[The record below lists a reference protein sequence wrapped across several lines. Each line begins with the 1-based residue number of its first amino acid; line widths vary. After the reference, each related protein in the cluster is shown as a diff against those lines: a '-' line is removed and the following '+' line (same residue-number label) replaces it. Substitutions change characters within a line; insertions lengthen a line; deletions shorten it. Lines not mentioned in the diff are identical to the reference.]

1 MTDLSAH
8 QAFSDTSS
16 STLVGRF
23 TYIPATE
30 EWWWSD
36 GMYRIHGFEPGEVQP
51 TTALVRRHVHPDD
64 LDAAQASRDVVL
76 ERQEPFTFPHR
87 ILTATEQVR
96 VVIAAGHV
104 HVEDG
109 EPVISGHYVDV
120 TDFRQDAVNIE
131 VGQAVQDFAE
141 HRAVIEQAKGVL
153 MQLYSVEA
161 DMAWSL
167 LRAFS
172 SDTNR
177 KVRDIAEVLVEAASE
192 DRTPAKPRSVT
203 SAHDMM
209 ESLYRADGSK

>member
-8 QAFSDTSS
+8 QAFSDVSS

-23 TYIPATE
+23 TFCPDSDRWT
-30 EWWWSD
+30 WSD
-36 GMYRIHGFEPGEVQP
+36 GTYRIHGFEPGEVQP
-51 TTALVRRHVHPDD
+51 TTALVMRHIHPDD
-64 LDAAQASRDVVL
+64 VDAAQASREAAVRD
-76 ERQEPFTFPHR
+76 REPFTFPHR
-87 ILTATEQVR
+87 IITAKEQVR

-104 HVEDG
+104 QEQDG
-109 EPVISGHYVDV
+109 QPVLVGHLVDV
-120 TDFRQDAVNIE
+120 TDFRQDAVNVE

-153 MQLYSVEA
+153 MQLYSVDA

-177 KVRDIAEVLVEAASE
+177 KVRDIAEVLVDAATD
-192 DRTPAKPRSVT
+192 DRTPAKPRSVR
-203 SAHDMM
+203 SAHDML
-209 ESLYRADGSK
+209 ENLYRTGSR